1 MKAKNAGRAELSPRF
16 SLDVVYSGW
25 MPSTHGLRMT
35 MSCKLSV
42 LLALLACAAAHG
54 QIYKCTTA
62 DGRKELTDI
71 KRGPHCDLMDLPGV
85 AIPAPVRRV
94 APSPR
99 NAQPATPAATPGE
112 FPRVDSAEQRARDA
126 DRRGILDEELKAEMQ
141 KLAELRREFNG
152 GEPERRGDER
162 NYAKYQERVA
172 GLRDSISRSEKNV
185 DALKREIANIR

>member
-1 MKAKNAGRAELSPRF
+1 M
-16 SLDVVYSGW
+16 SLK
-25 MPSTHGLRMT
+25 LR
-35 MSCKLSV
+35 LLPALPV
-42 LLALLACAAAHG
+42 LLALMASSAAQG
-54 QIYKCTTA
+54 QIYKCQPP
-62 DGRKELTDI
+62 GGSVEFTDI
-71 KRGPHCDLMDLPGV
+71 NRGSYCKLMDLPGMTV
-85 AIPAPVRRV
+85 PAPARRV

-99 NAQPATPAATPGE
+99 NAQPVAVPGE

-126 DRRGILDEELKAEMQ
+126 DRRGILEDELKNEMQ

-172 GLRDSISRSEKNV
+172 SMRDSISRSEKNV